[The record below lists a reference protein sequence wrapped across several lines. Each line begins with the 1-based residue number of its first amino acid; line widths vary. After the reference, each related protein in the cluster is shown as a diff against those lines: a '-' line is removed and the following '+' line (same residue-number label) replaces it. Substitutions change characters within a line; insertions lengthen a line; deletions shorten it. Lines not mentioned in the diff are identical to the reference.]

1 MTVAPRAGAWIETIP
16 TVNGFIT
23 QPSRPVRARG
33 LKQIHMQNRPRHF
46 HIVPRAG
53 AWISYLDKA
62 PPFVVLCITKGGAVM
77 TISLRLNEK
86 DTLLIKKYAE
96 LKRVSVSELIRQTVL
111 ERIEDE
117 YDLKAYEKAM
127 EEYQANPVAYS
138 HDEVRKLLELD

>member
-1 MTVAPRAGAWIETIP
+1 
-16 TVNGFIT
+16 
-23 QPSRPVRARG
+23 
-33 LKQIHMQNRPRHF
+33 
-46 HIVPRAG
+46 
-53 AWISYLDKA
+53 
-62 PPFVVLCITKGGAVM
+62 M
-77 TISLRLNEK
+77 TISLRLKEK